1 MSEVSNIQ
9 YRVERKY
16 LVSDGDL
23 ALLWKRLQ
31 PVMQLDAHQNGSSYE
46 IRSVYF
52 DDYRDRCLDEND
64 AGVDNRQ
71 KYRVRTYGTDDS
83 PIHLEIKEKLRGY
96 TRKEACDLAREEF
109 ENLLCAGCDI
119 PFGDRKPLNQLLL
132 RMRCSKM
139 EPKVLIVYERT
150 AFVHPSGNVR
160 ITFDRNIAASRAC
173 DTLFDERVS
182 GLIPILPA
190 GMHVLEVKYDEFLPD
205 MIARQLELGK
215 LRQTAFSKY
224 YLGRLAVNGDFPIN
238 P

>member
-1 MSEVSNIQ
+1 MSNIQ

-64 AGVDNRQ
+64 AGVDNRR
-71 KYRVRTYGTDDS
+71 KYRVRTYGTNDS

-109 ENLLCAGCDI
+109 EKLLCAGSNI

-139 EPKVLIVYERT
+139 APKVLIVYERT

-173 DTLFDERVS
+173 DTLFEERVS

-224 YLGRLAVNGDFPIN
+224 YLGHLAVNGDFPIN

>member
-64 AGVDNRQ
+64 AGVDNRR
-71 KYRVRTYGTDDS
+71 KYRVRTYGTNDS

-109 ENLLCAGCDI
+109 EKLLCAGSNI

-139 EPKVLIVYERT
+139 APKVLIVYERT

-160 ITFDRNIAASRAC
+160 ITFDRNIAARRAC
-173 DTLFDERVS
+173 DTLFEERVS

-224 YLGRLAVNGDFPIN
+224 YLGHLAVNGDFPIN

>member
-64 AGVDNRQ
+64 AGVDNRR
-71 KYRVRTYGTDDS
+71 KYRVRTYGTNDS

-109 ENLLCAGCDI
+109 EKLLCAGSNI

-139 EPKVLIVYERT
+139 APKVLIVYERT

-173 DTLFDERVS
+173 DTLFEERVS

-224 YLGRLAVNGDFPIN
+224 YLGHLAVNGDFPIN